1 MVDNM
6 NNYNIEC
13 LTIPK
18 DVCKYYHDHLE
29 HYMYIY
35 SSGCNYSTEEVH
47 AISVLEALVL
57 LLGEPLIDRH
67 HDPVIHPVQLKLN
80 L

>member
-1 MVDNM
+1 M
-6 NNYNIEC
+6 
-13 LTIPK
+13 
-18 DVCKYYHDHLE
+18 H
-29 HYMYIY
+29 IY